1 MMDCEV
7 KVESNG
13 YVSIFVGLNLE
24 CKQKE
29 RESSE
34 RRTLMS
40 GGKDASASGTSGQVQ
55 VVTMRPE
62 WCGLGRVRRKVSKYS
77 GEVAVWCIRRK

>member
-40 GGKDASASGTSGQVQ
+40 GGKGT
-55 VVTMRPE
+55 T
-62 WCGLGRVRRKVSKYS
+62 RVHPAR
-77 GEVAVWCIRRK
+77 AVKFKW